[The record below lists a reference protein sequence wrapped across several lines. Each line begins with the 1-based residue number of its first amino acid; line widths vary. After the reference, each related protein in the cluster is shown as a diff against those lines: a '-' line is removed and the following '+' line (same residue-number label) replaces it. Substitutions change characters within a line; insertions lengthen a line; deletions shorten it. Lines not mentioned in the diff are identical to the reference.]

1 MSLAERKAVKLR
13 SRELT
18 RASKAFYTSCCM
30 QRPPGR
36 IGPILSR
43 SPNEWINQVNARYAV
58 FAALGVTPEEYSRL
72 DSWLIN
78 RFVFATLRFEEIDVA
93 RDLEI
98 AKDAAP
104 FVVAPLTNALR
115 EVVVLAREKGDEAR
129 LTPALLIRLGG
140 AGFRERDDPAPRSTA
155 STPAAYLAQTIERAC
170 DWFAAE
176 SFTELNPIEQ
186 AAIVFLRLATIEPFA
201 QANQATAMVAASLF
215 TLRAKLPPVVI
226 HTEMQTALLKALVD
240 ADQMNMQPLV
250 ELIADAV
257 SLTLDEM
264 AGFVKQLRGEQE

>member
-1 MSLAERKAVKLR
+1 
-13 SRELT
+13 
-18 RASKAFYTSCCM
+18 M

-43 SPNEWINQVNARYAV
+43 SPNEWINQVNERYAAL
-58 FAALGVTPEEYSRL
+58 AALGVTPEEYSRL
-72 DSWLIN
+72 DSWLIS
-78 RFVFATLRFEEIDVA
+78 RFVFATLRLEEIDVA
-93 RDLEI
+93 CKPSARDIEV

-104 FVVAPLTNALR
+104 FVIAHLTNALR
-115 EVVVLAREKGDEAR
+115 EVVVLAKVESDAAR
-129 LTPALLIRLGG
+129 LTPALLIKLGG
-140 AGFRERDDPAPRSTA
+140 AGFRTRDDPGSRSIA
-155 STPAAYLAQTIERAC
+155 SAPAAYLAQTIERAC

-186 AAIVFLRLATIEPFA
+186 AALVFLRLATIEPFA
-201 QANQATAMVAASLF
+201 QTNQATAMVAASLF

-226 HTEMQTALLKALVD
+226 KPEMQTAFLKALVD

-264 AGFVKQLRGEQE
+264 VGFVRQLRGEQK